1 MILYFIYNRSF
12 NKSNKNESLLSY
24 NAFKPPQAR
33 QDYIDA
39 KKTSNPYD
47 PDEKL
52 QLKKLLMLRALK
64 TVPVIF
70 GYEKEAASI
79 DRLYKKGML
88 TDDLH
93 NQTQELKVYIDK
105 EVEDVR
111 DEAESLVA
119 GWGQSIWSQAVQFHN
134 MIQKQAQG
142 SLDDNSSPTEEA
154 TKEEENNSSSQQN
167 KKNEEQP
174 HKNNNKVA
182 VPQNKKKEDV
192 CPPGVD
198 PIKWKEQQAE
208 KMAKELLAEE
218 ERERKKKG
226 AKGKKK

>member
-1 MILYFIYNRSF
+1 
-12 NKSNKNESLLSY
+12 
-24 NAFKPPQAR
+24 
-33 QDYIDA
+33 
-39 KKTSNPYD
+39 
-47 PDEKL
+47 
-52 QLKKLLMLRALK
+52 
-64 TVPVIF
+64 
-70 GYEKEAASI
+70 
-79 DRLYKKGML
+79 
-88 TDDLH
+88 
-93 NQTQELKVYIDK
+93 
-105 EVEDVR
+105 VEDVR

-154 TKEEENNSSSQQN
+154 TKEEENNSSPQQN

-174 HKNNNKVA
+174 QKNNNKVA
-182 VPQNKKKEDV
+182 VPQQNKKEKKEDV

-208 KMAKELLAEE
+208 KIAKELLAEE

-226 AKGKKK
+226 KGKKK

>member
-39 KKTSNPYD
+39 KKTTNPYD
-47 PDEKL
+47 PDDKL

-64 TVPVIF
+64 TVPIIF
-70 GYEKEAASI
+70 SYEKEAASI

-119 GWGQSIWSQAVQFHN
+119 GWSQSIWSQAVQFHN

-154 TKEEENNSSSQQN
+154 TGEENSSSQQN
-167 KKNEEQP
+167 DKNEEQP
-174 HKNNNKVA
+174 QKNKTKV
-182 VPQNKKKEDV
+182 VTQKKEDV

-208 KMAKELLAEE
+208 KIAKELLAEE
-218 ERERKKKG
+218 ERERKKKV
-226 AKGKKK
+226 AKGKGKK